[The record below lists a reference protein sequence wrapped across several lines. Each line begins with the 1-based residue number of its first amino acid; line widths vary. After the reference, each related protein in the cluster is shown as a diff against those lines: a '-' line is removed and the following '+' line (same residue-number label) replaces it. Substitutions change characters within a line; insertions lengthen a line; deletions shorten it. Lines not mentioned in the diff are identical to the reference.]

1 MKRLCVN
8 IKRGNFVNSVLPA
21 IIILVLFVPSPAYAY
36 LDPGTGNILIYLAA
50 SLVGA
55 LAFSFRNVFWK
66 IFGKKSGDDSKLDY
80 GAVAIFSEGA
90 IYWNTFEPVANALI
104 EINQPFSYYTMDIRD
119 PGLTISN
126 RFMRSK
132 YIGDGAS
139 AFAKM
144 GTLRSKVLLAT
155 TPNIGTPGFPM
166 PRPKHAGCLAH
177 VFHGVAD
184 LSVYKK
190 GSLDHYDAAFIIGDF
205 MIHGIRHLERLRG
218 LKEKELVPAGLP
230 YLDNLASK
238 IKRPLPPTD
247 GNTILIAPSWGTKSC
262 LRVYGSGF
270 VKELAAAG
278 FKIILRPHP
287 HSWKVDKDLL
297 EQLREE
303 LSGINNIEWDKGS
316 DGADA
321 RERSDLM
328 ISDKSTIRMDYVM
341 LYERPVITLKIK
353 LADPE
358 TFESC
363 DMDEIWIEKAER
375 EIGAVVDE
383 NRIADIVQIV
393 RETLANAEKRDFS
406 AFRDA
411 NIYNFGSSGMVI
423 AKYLAGFTVKSSD
436 GKE

>member
-1 MKRLCVN
+1 MK
-8 IKRGNFVNSVLPA
+8 IKPGKFAGSILPA
-21 IIILVLFVPSPAYAY
+21 VIALILLAPVPAYAY
-36 LDPGTGNILIYLAA
+36 LDPGTGNVLIYLAV
-50 SLVGA
+50 SLTGA
-55 LAFSFRNVFWK
+55 LAFSFKNVFWK
-66 IFGKKSGDDSKLDY
+66 LFGKKGENISGLDHDSI
-80 GAVAIFSEGA
+80 AIFSEGS
-90 IYWNTFEPVANALI
+90 IYWNTFEPIVNALI
-104 EINQPFSYYTMDIRD
+104 EINQPFSYYTMDMRD

-144 GTLRSKVLLAT
+144 GALRSKILLAT

-166 PRPKHAGCLAH
+166 PRPKHTERLAH

-184 LSVYKK
+184 LSMYKK

-205 MIHGIRHLERLRG
+205 MIHGIRYLEQLRG
-218 LKEKELVPAGLP
+218 LKEKELIPAGLP
-230 YLDNLASK
+230 YMDNLASK
-238 IKRPLPPTD
+238 IKHPLPPTD
-247 GNTILIAPSWGTKSC
+247 GSTILIAPSWGTKSC
-262 LRVYGSGF
+262 LSVYGGGF
-270 VKELAAAG
+270 IKDLAAAG
-278 FKIILRPHP
+278 FNIILRPHP
-287 HSWKVDKDLL
+287 HSWKVDKELL

-303 LSGINNIEWDKGS
+303 LSGSNNIEWDKDS
-316 DGADA
+316 DGASA

-341 LYERPVITLKIK
+341 LYERPVVTLKVE

-375 EIGAVVDE
+375 EIGVAVDK
-383 NRIADIVQIV
+383 NQITDIVQIV
-393 RETLANAEKRDFS
+393 RETLANTKKRDFS

-411 NIYNFGSSGMVI
+411 NIHNFGSSGMVI
-423 AKYLAGFTVKSSD
+423 AKYLAGFARKP
-436 GKE
+436 GGGA